1 MEIEVLD
8 AKQSHIMAKQ
18 TRCF

>member
-8 AKQSHIMAKQ
+8 AKQSHTMAKQ